1 MTNSPETLLPFSFA
15 KKLSVLLEKNEEEL
29 SLYHSGDLVLETI
42 NEIQRKYG
50 FFQTK
55 KISTAELNHKIQGIY
70 ENSSAGHLDNFQN
83 QAEDDDSLD
92 AMAMDLLEP
101 TELLDNDDEA
111 PIIRLI
117 NALFAQ
123 AILEKAS
130 DIHIEPYEERTRI
143 RFRVN
148 STLKQVLEPN
158 HKIAPLLVSRIK
170 VMAKL
175 DISEKRLPQDGRI
188 ALKLG
193 GRAVDV
199 RVSTIPSSNGE
210 KVVLRLLDKQAG
222 RLHLKEL
229 GMPEETYFKMETIIK
244 KPHGI
249 LLVTGPTGSGKTTT
263 LYAALTLLNNA
274 QLNIMTVE
282 DPIEYYIDGINQT
295 QINTKVDMTFA
306 KGLRAILRQD
316 PDTVMLGEIRDAE
329 TAKIAVQASLTG
341 HLVFSTLHTNTAIG
355 AIARLRD
362 MGVEP
367 FLLASSLS
375 GVLAQRLIRTLCNT
389 CKTPHQSTKAEQKKL
404 NLKSETIFYQSN
416 GCDDCHW
423 TGFDSRIG
431 LYELLI
437 IDEEIQTMINNQDS
451 EIDILKATK
460 NKINTLKDQAMNLV
474 LEGKTT
480 LEEAIRVVS
489 F

>member
-1 MTNSPETLLPFSFA
+1 MSSSEALLPFSFS

-29 SLYHSGDLVLETI
+29 CLFHSGDLVLEVI

-55 KISTAELNHKIQGIY
+55 KISVSELNHKIQGIY
-70 ENSSAGHLDNFQN
+70 ENSSAGHLDNFQKDA
-83 QAEDDDSLD
+83 QDDESLD
-92 AMAMDLLEP
+92 ALAMDLLEP
-101 TELLDNDDEA
+101 TELLDNDDDA

-130 DIHIEPYEERTRI
+130 DIHIEPYESRTRI

-158 HKIAPLLVSRIK
+158 HKIAPLLISRIK

-193 GRAVDV
+193 GRAVDI

-229 GMPEETYFKMETIIK
+229 GMPEETFLKIQEIIK

-249 LLVTGPTGSGKTTT
+249 MLVTGPTGSGKTTT

-274 QLNIMTVE
+274 QSNIMTVE

-306 KGLRAILRQD
+306 KGLKAILRQD
-316 PDTVMLGEIRDAE
+316 PDIVMLGEIRDSE

-341 HLVFSTLHTNTAIG
+341 HLVLSTLHTNTAIG
-355 AIARLRD
+355 AITRLRD

-375 GVLAQRLIRTLCNT
+375 AVLAQRLIRTLCDN
-389 CKTPHQSTKAEQKKL
+389 CKTPHQSTKAEQEKL
-404 NLKSETIFYQSN
+404 KLKNETTLYQAS

-423 TGFDSRIG
+423 MGFDSRIG
-431 LYELLI
+431 LYELLVV
-437 IDEEIQTMINNQDS
+437 DEAIKTMIHNESS
-451 EIDILKATK
+451 ELDILKSTK
-460 NKINTLKDQAMNLV
+460 DKISSLKHQAINLV
-474 LEGKTT
+474 IEGKTT